1 MNFLR
6 QIAHSIS
13 QAIIQRLRQ
22 WTKPD
27 NHTLALSAALDLT
40 RSKSEL
46 ILENALLRQ
55 QLIVLQRQTKRPK
68 LTWKD
73 RSLIVLL
80 SSKLRTWKKVL
91 TIVQPDTVLRWHR
104 ELFKRFWERKS
115 KPAQKQGRPPLAD
128 NLVALIKRMAKEN
141 LTWGAEH
148 IRGELLKLGI
158 KVSKSTIQK
167 YIKSVRES
175 HSSKQKQQPWATF
188 LRNHASEIWACDFL
202 QTYDIFFRTVFVFVI
217 IELGSRRAV
226 HFRVTRNPTD
236 QWTAQ
241 QLREATPFGEKP
253 RFLIRDNDDKFGPA
267 FARVA
272 NATDI
277 EVLKTPYRAPK
288 ANAICERF
296 LGNLRR
302 ECLDHFL
309 ILGERHL
316 HRLVKEYMA
325 YFNHACPHQGIEQH
339 IPCQP
344 ERPEGPPASG
354 KIVSRPVLDGL
365 HHDYYWQ
372 AGSGERWSWN
382 SPALRLPALTFST
395 NYLTVCFL

>member
-6 QIAHSIS
+6 QIAHSLC
-13 QAIIQRLRQ
+13 QAITHRLRQ
-22 WTKPD
+22 WTQPD
-27 NHTLALSAALDLT
+27 NHSLALNAAIDLT

-46 ILENALLRQ
+46 LLELALLRK
-55 QLIVLQRQTKRPK
+55 QLTILQRQTKRPK

-73 RSLIVLL
+73 RSLIILL
-80 SSKLRTWKKVL
+80 SSKLSTWKNAMI
-91 TIVQPDTVLRWHR
+91 IVQPDTVLRWHR
-104 ELFKRFWERKS
+104 ELFRRIWQRKS
-115 KPAQKQGRPPLAD
+115 KPKQKQGRPPLKD
-128 NLVALIKRMAKEN
+128 NLIALIKRMAKEN
-141 LTWGAEH
+141 LTWGAER

-167 YIKSVRES
+167 YIKGVRES
-175 HSSKQKQQPWATF
+175 LSPKRTWATF
-188 LRNHASEIWACDFL
+188 LRNHASQIWACDFL

-217 IELGSRRAV
+217 IELGSRRVV
-226 HFRVTRNPTD
+226 HFGVTRNPTD

-253 RFLIRDNDDKFGPA
+253 RFLIRDNDDKFGPS
-267 FARVA
+267 FERVA
-272 NATDI
+272 AEI

-296 LGNLRR
+296 IGSLRR

-309 ILGERHL
+309 ILSERHL
-316 HRLVKEYMA
+316 YRLVKEYKT
-325 YFNHACPHQGIEQH
+325 YFNHARPHQGIEQH

-344 ERPEGPPASG
+344 ERPEAPPLGG
-354 KIVSRPVLDGL
+354 KVASRPVLSGL

-372 AGSGERWSWN
+372 AAESVGQGTHQPSG
-382 SPALRLPALTFST
+382 
-395 NYLTVCFL
+395 YLH